1 MIRRLALAAL
11 LVPAL
16 LVPALLTAQS
26 RQEYAARRLALEVK
40 LPDGVLVALG
50 APEPAHDYL
59 TFSQAPSFQWLTG
72 FREPDAALVMV
83 KRAGQIISST
93 MFVNPQLP
101 SREVWTGHRAG
112 VEGVY
117 EMTGIR
123 GRASADLWKMLDSM
137 ARVGLPFQVIGS
149 FSARELDDDNAPTRT
164 SRTPD
169 EQLTDRL
176 RRRHPAL
183 DVTVV
188 NDVVEQLRGTK
199 SASEMA
205 HIRQAIEITSL
216 AHREAMTA
224 VQAVRNEF
232 ELHALIEYTF
242 RRNGAE
248 RPAFSTIV
256 GSGPNATTL
265 HYTAN
270 DRFFDINDMIVMD
283 IGASYRGYAADITRT
298 VPASG
303 RFSPSQRDIYQLVRD
318 AQSAAER
325 QIRIGAPSR
334 FMNDSADAVLAR
346 GLARLKLID
355 SPDATYDCSAGATPR
370 QCPQFRL
377 FYMHGLGHGIGLEV
391 HDPDQY
397 TYTATLAPG
406 SVFTLEPGIYV
417 RERVL
422 DEMPRTPRNAEIAA
436 RLRPAVQFYR
446 NIGIRIEDDY
456 AVTEQGMVWLS
467 RAAPREIAE
476 IEAQMRLPFTGPA
489 PRDRELVDRYREKP

>member
-1 MIRRLALAAL
+1 VIRRLALAAL

-16 LVPALLTAQS
+16 LAAQS
-26 RQEYAARRLALEVK
+26 RQEYAARRLTLETK

-50 APEPAHDYL
+50 APEPAHDYVN
-59 TFSQAPSFQWLTG
+59 FSQAASFYWLTG

-83 KRAGQIISST
+83 KRGGQVISST
-93 MFVNPQLP
+93 MFVNPLQP
-101 SREVWTGHRAG
+101 TREVWTGHRAG
-112 VEGVY
+112 VEGVQ

-123 GRASADLWKMLDSM
+123 GRASSELWKMLDSM
-137 ARVGLPFQVIGS
+137 AKRGLPFQMVGA
-149 FSARELDDDNAPTRT
+149 FGTREVEDDSAPTRI
-164 SRTPD
+164 SRTAD
-169 EQLTDRL
+169 EQLADRL
-176 RRRHPAL
+176 RRRHPSL
-183 DVTVV
+183 EITIV
-188 NDVVEQLRGTK
+188 NDAVEQLRGTK
-199 SASEMA
+199 SAAEMA
-205 HIRQAIEITSL
+205 NIRQAIEITAL
-216 AHREAMTA
+216 AHREAMSA

-232 ELHALIEYTF
+232 ELQALIEYTF
-242 RRNGAE
+242 RRYGAD

-265 HYTAN
+265 HYTTN
-270 DRFFDINDMIVMD
+270 DRFFEVNDMIVMD
-283 IGASYRGYAADITRT
+283 IGASYRGYAADITRS

-325 QIRIGAPSR
+325 QIRVGAPSR
-334 FMNDSADAVLAR
+334 LMNDSAEAVLAR
-346 GLARLKLID
+346 GLARLRLID
-355 SPDATYDCSAGATPR
+355 SPGATYDCSTGATPR

-422 DEMPRTPRNAEIAA
+422 EEMPRTPRNQEIAA
-436 RLRPAVQFYR
+436 RLRPAVQYYR

-456 AVTEQGMVWLS
+456 AVTAQGMVWLS
-467 RAAPREIAE
+467 RGAPREIAE
-476 IEAQMRLPFTGPA
+476 IEAQMKVPFTGPS
-489 PRDRELVDRYREKP
+489 PRDRELVDRYRTAP